1 MMARGK
7 SGNTDRGG
15 RRAAAYDDFWRF
27 YLRTHA
33 DPRLRNWHYFGTALA
48 LCALLGLIATQ
59 SAGFFALMIVG
70 GYAPA
75 WLGHVFIAQNR
86 PATFAHPL
94 WSLISDFRMFW
105 LWLAG
110 GIDSELAKAG
120 VPVRR
125 QR

>member
-1 MMARGK
+1 MMVRNK
-7 SGNTDRGG
+7 NNRTDGAG

-27 YLRTHA
+27 YLRAHA
-33 DPRLRNWHYFGTALA
+33 DPRLRSWHYFGTALA
-48 LCALLGLIATQ
+48 LCALLGSIATQ
-59 SAGFFALMIVG
+59 SGAFLALMVVG

-75 WLGHVFIAQNR
+75 WFGHVFIAHNR
-86 PATFAHPL
+86 PATFDHPL